1 MEIHFKNLHND
12 FGLHYY
18 KSLFMTVL
26 EMKAKAFEKLATINE
41 ESAIKHVLTFLE
53 NLQPNKEEFDADSF
67 FKNASGKY
75 DDVLQKL
82 AQ

>member
-1 MEIHFKNLHND
+1 METHFKSLHND

-18 KSLFMTVL
+18 NPFFMTVL
-26 EMKAKAFEKLATINE
+26 EMKAKAFEKLAKINE
-41 ESAIKHVLTFLE
+41 ESAIKEVLTFLE
-53 NLQPNKEEFDADSF
+53 KLQASKEEFDVDSF
-67 FKNASGKY
+67 FKNASEKY